1 MKRKYFLVV
10 LVLIIA
16 MFLVGCSGGGTVTP
30 ETDTDKV
37 EIEAVVQNFFL
48 AINDQNWSEAEGLC
62 IYGSDMWFF
71 VESIKDA
78 MNTMYIYYNVVTINC
93 FVNITNVTVNGDY
106 GNAKITGQIMATGD
120 GEIAV
125 EDINGTF
132 YLQKIGNNWKLY
144 GT

>member
-1 MKRKYFLVV
+1 MKRKLFLLIVV
-10 LVLIIA
+10 LVLS
-16 MFLVGCSGGGTVTP
+16 MFLVGCSGGGMVTP

-78 MNTMYIYYNVVTINC
+78 MNTLYIYYNVVTINC
-93 FVNITNVTVNGDY
+93 FVNITNVTVNGIY
-106 GNAKITGQIMATGD
+106 GTAKVTGQIMATAD
-120 GEIAV
+120 GYVEV
-125 EDINGTF
+125 EDIDGTF
-132 YLQKIGNNWKLY
+132 KLQKIGNNWKLY
-144 GT
+144 